1 MGGEESG
8 GIGYQRHLP
17 ERDGLLNA
25 LMIANVMADEKK
37 TLGQLVADLQAEYGE
52 HQYGRVD
59 LRIPDE
65 QKKATIARA
74 LAIQPGEVAVA
85 GMKLLRTETLDGVKF
100 FLDNPEAK
108 TKPNA
113 AETWILFRAS
123 GTEPLLRV
131 YTESTSKEAVAKL
144 LIAGKAFALG
154 Q

>member
-1 MGGEESG
+1 
-8 GIGYQRHLP
+8 
-17 ERDGLLNA
+17 
-25 LMIANVMADEKK
+25 MADEKK

-59 LRIPDE
+59 LQIPDE
-65 QKKATIARA
+65 QKKAAIARA
-74 LAIQPGEVAVA
+74 LALKPGEVALG
-85 GMKLLRTETLDGVKF
+85 GMKLLRTETLDGVKL

-131 YTESTSKEAVAKL
+131 YTETCSKESVAKL
-144 LIAGKAFALG
+144 LADGKKFALG
-154 Q
+154 E